1 MADHS
6 KNGSSGTEQAVKM
19 CTCTNMGCP
28 NHPRN
33 HDRGYTPCIEKNLT
47 RHEIPACFSRVY
59 PDHQRMEG
67 YTYEAFARFV
77 LAHDGEQQ

>member
-33 HDRGYTPCIEKNLT
+33 HDRGCTPCIEKNLT
-47 RHEIPACFSRVY
+47 RHEIPA
-59 PDHQRMEG
+59 
-67 YTYEAFARFV
+67 
-77 LAHDGEQQ
+77 

>member
-33 HDRGYTPCIEKNLT
+33 HDRGCTPCI
-47 RHEIPACFSRVY
+47 
-59 PDHQRMEG
+59 
-67 YTYEAFARFV
+67 
-77 LAHDGEQQ
+77 

>member
-28 NHPRN
+28 NHPPQPRPGL
-33 HDRGYTPCIEKNLT
+33 HAV
-47 RHEIPACFSRVY
+47 H
-59 PDHQRMEG
+59 
-67 YTYEAFARFV
+67 
-77 LAHDGEQQ
+77 

>member
-33 HDRGYTPCIEKNLT
+33 HDRG
-47 RHEIPACFSRVY
+47 SRVY
-59 PDHQRMEG
+59 QDHQRMEG

-77 LAHDGEQQ
+77 LAHDGEPQ